1 MYVSLQAQLALTRH
15 CMCIFAARYWTSTR
29 TNAYWLSLLCNV
41 RARVYLV
48 WTCARV
54 GEVHADGTGMRG

>member
-1 MYVSLQAQLALTRH
+1 M
-15 CMCIFAARYWTSTR
+15 
-29 TNAYWLSLLCNV
+29 AYWLSILRKV

-54 GEVHADGTGMRG
+54 GEVHADGTVMTG